1 MLILTRKI
9 GESIHLG
16 DEIEVTV
23 LEMKGR
29 QVRLGLKV
37 PEDMPVYRDELY
49 KKIQAENVQAVQAD
63 TDDILQVADLW
74 KTGE

>member
-74 KTGE
+74 KTDK

>member
-74 KTGE
+74 KTDE

>member
-49 KKIQAENVQAVQAD
+49 KKIQSENVQAVQAG
-63 TDDILQVADLW
+63 TEDILMVADLW
-74 KTGE
+74 KADK